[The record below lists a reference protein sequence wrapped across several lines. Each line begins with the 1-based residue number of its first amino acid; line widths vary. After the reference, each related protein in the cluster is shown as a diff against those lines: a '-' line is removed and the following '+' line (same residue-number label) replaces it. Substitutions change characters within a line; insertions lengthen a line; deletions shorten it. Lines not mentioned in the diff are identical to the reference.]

1 MTQEFNKVDTTV
13 VQVRSVLNFMYTLGY
28 ALDADSKTGRF
39 FTEQKGYQ
47 CNRYLSMATAI
58 RLHNLTGNE
67 WTVYTN
73 EDKTEAVV
81 FPEGINLQAGFTPI
95 GVNLAMAS
103 RLVEKVKF
111 SVNRKGGVVT
121 QDVMVRPLNQAVLNL
136 IEPQA

>member
-47 CNRYLSMATAI
+47 GNRYLSMATAV
-58 RLHNLTGNE
+58 RLHNLHQSE
-67 WTVYTN
+67 WDVYQNAEGTI
-73 EDKTEAVV
+73 AAA
-81 FPEGINLQAGFTPI
+81 FPQGIKLQTGFTPI
-95 GVNLAMAS
+95 GVSLAIATK
-103 RLVEKVKF
+103 LVEKVKF

-121 QDVMVRPLNQAVLNL
+121 QDVMVKPLNLAVLKL
-136 IEPQA
+136 IEPEA